1 MASLIIIIVFWI
13 AVTLLAVLPILSSG
27 RSISIMTR
35 NTLLIFFIIVLFGE
49 KKYQLIMV
57 FLVNII
63 VLSLIQFNII
73 GSGVDK
79 NLLSIGN
86 FFNEIIILIIAFVV
100 SLIKITITQSIIAY
114 EQNISKKN
122 REKFENL
129 EQSLNE
135 SRKSLNIGESLI
147 KISEKTT
154 NMTEQIKIQINNLSS
169 DIKKLL
175 NEINLLSEYYKSINE
190 FSDRVKNSIENE
202 NKAIVEQSGFIDKI
216 TKNIKNI
223 SDVSTNKRSQINK
236 LNEASLSGKK
246 QINITVNSINEIN
259 EFAKNIMSVIDIIVS
274 IAERTN
280 LLAINASIEASHAG
294 EYGKGFSVVSGEIRR
309 LAEQSLNNAKIITE
323 NIKKNILKTND
334 ANEDVKK
341 TGFIFNTINDEIKS
355 LILTLNEIISSM
367 EVITNDSYNITT
379 SVKNLKS
386 ISENTNNC
394 IINMNDTLIKGDEKI
409 KSANDLSKRL
419 ENRLNSEIETMIG
432 DFSKISNDAKF
443 LENIGSTNMK
453 VIEELYNK
461 IKNLND
467 ETNI

>member
-1 MASLIIIIVFWI
+1 MGLKNYFLSGFNKSKIDIQKKANILLFLDFTLIFFALTYSVIALFILKDLKLSIIAVVGSLLAIFSIYFLKKSNYDMASLIIIIVFWI

-259 EFAKNIMSVIDIIVS
+259 EFAKNIMSVIDIIV
-274 IAERTN
+274 
-280 LLAINASIEASHAG
+280 
-294 EYGKGFSVVSGEIRR
+294 
-309 LAEQSLNNAKIITE
+309 
-323 NIKKNILKTND
+323 
-334 ANEDVKK
+334 
-341 TGFIFNTINDEIKS
+341 
-355 LILTLNEIISSM
+355 
-367 EVITNDSYNITT
+367 
-379 SVKNLKS
+379 
-386 ISENTNNC
+386 
-394 IINMNDTLIKGDEKI
+394 
-409 KSANDLSKRL
+409 
-419 ENRLNSEIETMIG
+419 
-432 DFSKISNDAKF
+432 
-443 LENIGSTNMK
+443 
-453 VIEELYNK
+453 
-461 IKNLND
+461 
-467 ETNI
+467 